1 MAITSEELL
10 EVFAAY
16 NLQIWPMQILAYLM
30 GVVACYF
37 AFRKGR
43 LSQRVVPGILAFF
56 WLWVAFLFWLPSSLQ
71 GFTIGYLFTA
81 MFAIEGV
88 LFLIQAVKPQLAF
101 GIYRKSHTIL
111 GMVFML
117 YALLGY
123 PLIGL
128 LIGHR
133 YPRTPAF
140 GLTPCPLIIYTFGLL
155 LLTRSKVPK
164 RLLVIP
170 FFYSLS
176 GVVWISIGIWED
188 VGLVLSSLAS
198 VYLIWQRD
206 RKPYETL
213 PFDDSTPQ
221 NRNWSL
227 DLGDPTDKE

>member
-1 MAITSEELL
+1 MAITGEQLL

-16 NLQIWPMQILAYLM
+16 NLQIWPMQILAYLL
-30 GVVACYF
+30 GIVAGYL

-88 LFLIQAVKPQLAF
+88 LFLIQVVKPQLVF
-101 GIYRKSHTIL
+101 GTYSKSHTIL

-155 LLTRSKVPK
+155 LLTQSKVPK

-170 FFYSLS
+170 FLYSLS

-188 VGLVLSSLAS
+188 VGLVLSGLVS
-198 VYLIWQRD
+198 VFLIWRRD
-206 RKPYETL
+206 RKPEETL
-213 PFDDSTPQ
+213 PLDGSTPQ
-221 NRNWSL
+221 HSNWSL
-227 DLGDPTDKE
+227 DLGDTADEK